1 MRCRRGCLRRVRSE
15 SYSLTCRKSKCES
28 PSERGLMAK
37 QFKSARA
44 TKRVMAALFA
54 GALAAGLI
62 FAEGVKKKV
71 RFARGTSSTTITG
84 AVIRGDRDRY
94 YVGAKKGQTMSV
106 KITSL
111 EKNAVF
117 QIYLSG
123 EHEALPGAG
132 DADDAM
138 KWSGELPADSEYTI
152 VVGGT
157 RGNATYTLTISIK

>member
-1 MRCRRGCLRRVRSE
+1 M
-15 SYSLTCRKSKCES
+15 
-28 PSERGLMAK
+28 LM

-44 TKRVMAALFA
+44 TKRVIATLFICVLVA
-54 GALAAGLI
+54 SSI
-62 FAEGVKKKV
+62 FADGVKKKV

-84 AVIRGDRDRY
+84 AVIRGDRDRC

-117 QIYLSG
+117 QIYFHG
-123 EHEALPGAG
+123 EEESLPGAG
-132 DADDAM
+132 DGDDAT
-138 KWSGELPADSEYTI
+138 KWSGELPIDNEYVI

-157 RGNATYTLTISIK
+157 RGNATYTLTISVK